1 MSDGEGTLGLIGGG
15 CCLIFLVVAGAI
27 QLAFSVPFLN
37 ASLPAVCDVPNL
49 SASVITKLFVATG
62 SILVGCGALVLCM
75 GAGIGLWLGFGNT
88 FAFAVA
94 IVGTVWYAT
103 LDPACAQELPLLTN
117 RYLGIIILNYI
128 YSVGLPVLVTVL
140 VVVGGVSLA
149 SLALFFDRKN

>member
-1 MSDGEGTLGLIGGG
+1 MIITRKNNH
-15 CCLIFLVVAGAI
+15 LIFI
-27 QLAFSVPFLN
+27 
-37 ASLPAVCDVPNL
+37 
-49 SASVITKLFVATG
+49 I
-62 SILVGCGALVLCM
+62 
-75 GAGIGLWLGFGNT
+75 
-88 FAFAVA
+88 

-149 SLALFFDRKN
+149 SLALFFDRKNWL